1 MIIKMTEELRR
12 GKDEEYKILEVFNEE
27 LDSMEKNQIQMKNII
42 TKMKNKLVGNERSSN
57 DAEEQFNKLKRKK
70 KKKDQQKSLK
80 LSR

>member
-70 KKKDQQKSLK
+70 KKMI
-80 LSR
+80 SRNH

>member
-70 KKKDQQKSLK
+70 KKDQQKSLK

>member
-1 MIIKMTEELRR
+1 MIINMTEELRR

-27 LDSMEKNQIQMKNII
+27 LDSMEKNQIEMKSII

-70 KKKDQQKSLK
+70 KD
-80 LSR
+80 

>member
-70 KKKDQQKSLK
+70 KKI
-80 LSR
+80 SRNH

>member
-1 MIIKMTEELRR
+1 MIINMTEELRR

-27 LDSMEKNQIQMKNII
+27 LDSMEKNQIEMKNII

-70 KKKDQQKSLK
+70 KD
-80 LSR
+80 